1 MKDTVAKYCV
11 NVVLAVGLA
20 DQLLEYTCD
29 LHTFQL
35 AISDT
40 FKNVSG
46 MKAALKKCKD
56 IAKLTHQST
65 TALNELKEEAQNQ
78 EINFLK
84 LKNPGETRWNGAFD
98 NMSSV
103 LHIKPAI
110 QSLCANIASW
120 EEKTLDHGEWK
131 LVEGA
136 VNILKPF
143 RETTKILEHEKIP
156 TMNRVI
162 ERVFFLQSHLTS
174 FIEYP
179 QNCRFGV
186 SFARELKKNVEKRS
200 PDFEMNRFE
209 MRCLG
214 LKPANRP

>member
-1 MKDTVAKYCV
+1 MRPFHGRHTGVLISLELDNMIGALKLKDTA

-20 DQLLEYTCD
+20 NQLLEYTCD

-40 FKNVSG
+40 FKNVFG

-84 LKNPGETRWNGAFD
+84 LKNPGETGWNGAFD

-120 EEKTLDHGEWK
+120 I
-131 LVEGA
+131 V
-136 VNILKPF
+136 VM
-143 RETTKILEHEKIP
+143 ETCAGGCQYSQTFQGDNQDP
-156 TMNRVI
+156 
-162 ERVFFLQSHLTS
+162 
-174 FIEYP
+174 
-179 QNCRFGV
+179 
-186 SFARELKKNVEKRS
+186 
-200 PDFEMNRFE
+200 
-209 MRCLG
+209 
-214 LKPANRP
+214 